1 MGHVYL
7 SRQLT
12 PAAMAAANDLGVPL
26 VVHDDP
32 DRPPSREQLLSGVTG
47 ASALITLLTDRV
59 DGEVLDAAGA
69 DLKIVANVAVGYD
82 NIDVAAAR
90 SRGVAVSNTPGVLDE
105 ASADCAFALL
115 LATAR
120 RIVEADRFLRTGKDW
135 IWGPQSFVG
144 LDVSGGATLGIVGLG
159 RIGMAVARRAAA
171 FDMRILATGSRASS
185 EEAAAYGVEPVGLQ
199 RLLAESDVVSLH
211 CPLTPDTHHLI
222 DAEKL
227 AAMKPTAVLV
237 NTARGSVVDEAALV
251 AALQNGVIAA
261 AGLDVYENEP
271 QLHPGLRSLEN
282 VVLLPHIA
290 SAGRATRE
298 AMGALAVDNVRA
310 VLAGEGPRTPVP
322 ETAHSARPGK
332 EL

>member
-12 PAAMAAANDLGVPL
+12 PAAMAAASDLGVPL

-32 DRPPSREQLLSGVTG
+32 HRPPSRERLLRDVVG

-69 DLKIVANVAVGYD
+69 DLKVVANVAVGYD
-82 NIDVAAAR
+82 NVEVAAAR
-90 SRGVAVSNTPGVLDE
+90 SRGVAVTNTPGVLDE
-105 ASADCAFALL
+105 ASADCAFGLI

-120 RIVEADRFLRTGKDW
+120 RIVEADRFLRTGADW

-171 FDMRILATGSRASS
+171 FNMRILATGRRASS
-185 EEAAAYGVEPVGLQ
+185 EEAAAYGVEPADLQ
-199 RLLAESDVVSLH
+199 RVLAESDVVSLH
-211 CPLTPDTHHLI
+211 CPLTPDTRHLI
-222 DAEKL
+222 NAEKL
-227 AAMKPTAVLV
+227 AAMKPSAVLI
-237 NTARGSVVDEAALV
+237 NTARGPVVDEAALV
-251 AALQNGVIAA
+251 QALENGVIAA

-271 QLHPGLRSLEN
+271 ELHPGLRSLEK

-290 SAGRATRE
+290 SAGRATRD
-298 AMGALAVDNVRA
+298 AMGKLAVDNVRA

-322 ETAHSARPGK
+322 ETVGGAQPAQK
-332 EL
+332 